1 MGSLSFSEYSVN
13 NSKNKQEKR
22 QPTLGKPKT
31 QEKLDKNF
39 ESMQNIQNIETS
51 YNFQQNQ
58 MIPVNEDS
66 EKQNKMNRIL
76 QKISSDLS
84 NDDSTM
90 GNFEPISPPEIID
103 KSGMQG
109 NMNPQPIKYSN
120 IIQTEDRHSN
130 YNEIY
135 EKPMSYVSTN
145 RKPYYANMGISTN
158 SSEMDKILEKLEY
171 LTHLLEEQKNE
182 KTDNI
187 AEEFVLY
194 TFLGV
199 FVIYIVDSFSR
210 SGKYIR

>member
-31 QEKLDKNF
+31 QEKLDRNF

-58 MIPVNEDS
+58 MIPVNEDA

-84 NDDSTM
+84 NEDSTM
-90 GNFEPISPPEIID
+90 GNFEPISPPEIIE

-135 EKPMSYVSTN
+135 EKPMSYNN
-145 RKPYYANMGISTN
+145 RKPYYANMGISSN

>member
-31 QEKLDKNF
+31 PEKMDKNF

-58 MIPVNEDS
+58 MIPVNEDA

-76 QKISSDLS
+76 QKINSDIS
-84 NDDSTM
+84 DDDSTM

-103 KSGMQG
+103 KSGMQD